1 MGSTKGPFYFIWGN
15 VPALQRKSLDIK
27 NLVSVFGGMLTEH
40 LRCLKVT
47 AHERDPKKA
56 DEDLETRSQ
65 NEGPKQS
72 PSSLS

>member
-1 MGSTKGPFYFIWGN
+1 MDTPIDTWC
-15 VPALQRKSLDIK
+15 K